1 MKPTSVLVACL
12 LASVALGGCSRE
24 RSANVDS
31 QPTPITAGTVARGM
45 QIGSMGN
52 VDVSGDKAVLVVAG
66 NERVKRPIVHLHGM
80 CGAAKDD
87 LDAFGAAVAKEHGT
101 IIAVTGDV
109 PCNDQPGLFQWSQ
122 DAEKLDARISAA
134 IDAVNAA
141 RSLSLDKSDV
151 VVIGESMGAARAESL
166 AAKKPERYGR
176 LVLVGSPQSPSP
188 QNLGKVKAVANV
200 AAEKEPQGTMK
211 NGAKALAAAGLA
223 SQFWELPGAT
233 HGEYG
238 PDGGRVMAE
247 AVAFVAA
254 K

>member
-1 MKPTSVLVACL
+1 
-12 LASVALGGCSRE
+12 
-24 RSANVDS
+24 
-31 QPTPITAGTVARGM
+31 
-45 QIGSMGN
+45 MGN

-66 NERVKRPIVHLHGM
+66 NERVKRPIIHLHGM

-109 PCNDQPGLFQWSQ
+109 PCNDQPGLFQWSS
-122 DAEKLDARISAA
+122 DIDKIDARIVAA

-141 RSLSLDKSDV
+141 RSLSLAKTDV
-151 VVIGESMGAARAESL
+151 LLIGESMGAARAESL
-166 AAKKPERYGR
+166 AAKNPDRYGR
-176 LVLVGSPQSPSP
+176 LVLVGSPQTPSP

-200 AAEKEPQGTMK
+200 AAEKEPQAAMK
-211 NGAKALAAAGLA
+211 NGAKTLA
-223 SQFWELPGAT
+223 STGTPSQFFELTGAT

-238 PDGGRVMAE
+238 PDGGRIMSE

>member
-1 MKPTSVLVACL
+1 MKPTSVLVACI
-12 LASVALGGCSRE
+12 LASLALAGCERE
-24 RSANVDS
+24 H
-31 QPTPITAGTVARGM
+31 VARADAETKSAAVPRAM
-45 QIGSMGN
+45 QAGSMAN

-66 NERVKRPIVHLHGM
+66 NERVKRPIIHLHGM
-80 CGAAKDD
+80 CGAPKDD
-87 LDAFGAAVAKEHGT
+87 LDQFGAAVAKEHGT

-109 PCNDQPGLFQWSQ
+109 PCNDQPGLFQWSG
-122 DAEKLDARISAA
+122 DTDKIDARISAA

-141 RSLSLDKSDV
+141 RSLSLAKNEV
-151 VVIGESMGAARAESL
+151 LVIGESMGAARAESL
-166 AAKKPERYGR
+166 AAKKPERYSR
-176 LVLVGSPQSPSP
+176 LVLVGSPQTASP

-200 AAEKEPQGTMK
+200 AAEKEPQAMMK
-211 NGAKALAAAGLA
+211 NGTKALAAAGLA

-238 PDGGRVMAE
+238 PDGGRVMSE